1 MSYRMKITKTQL
13 KNLIKE
19 EMTRVSESFGM
30 QIETG
35 SELIE
40 FAKAYSSLGNA
51 VQEQVDSIVSAYYNN
66 GEDSDGFKEA
76 VYEANPNAISL
87 AFERLARPL
96 RVLEGKESDV
106 ILKALEMAQE
116 IYMQGDDEVEADRQ
130 SNEEE
135 L

>member
-1 MSYRMKITKTQL
+1 MKITKTQL

-19 EMTRVSESFGM
+19 ELSRVDEMYQSQVES
-30 QIETG
+30 G

-40 FAKAYSSLGNA
+40 FAKAFSSLGSA
-51 VQEQVDSIVSAYYNN
+51 VQEQVSQLIGAYYHL
-66 GEDSDGFKEA
+66 GEESVGFIES
-76 VYEANPNAISL
+76 VYELNPNAISL

-96 RVLEGKESDV
+96 RVLEGKESDD
-106 ILKALEMAQE
+106 ILEALEMAQK